1 VFRTTLPP
9 PLQSTAKKKKKN
21 KVFPHF
27 LPTNHPLK
35 TFPFSLPPSFEYTP
49 PPHSTAPPV
58 RAPGGISL
66 KCALLLS
73 LRGSDEDQLWN
84 ETAALNDGS
93 FTQLKE
99 ELIELELHTQE
110 ELASQADENAA
121 LRDKYAA
128 TCHLHG
134 RTHSWHRVRTL
145 R

>member
-1 VFRTTLPP
+1 MNRSPS
-9 PLQSTAKKKKKN
+9 QM
-21 KVFPHF
+21 
-27 LPTNHPLK
+27 K
-35 TFPFSLPPSFEYTP
+35 TM
-49 PPHSTAPPV
+49 
-58 RAPGGISL
+58 
-66 KCALLLS
+66 
-73 LRGSDEDQLWN
+73 SDEKRKFEEL
-84 ETAALNDGS
+84 AALNHGS

-110 ELASQADENAA
+110 ELASQADEIAA